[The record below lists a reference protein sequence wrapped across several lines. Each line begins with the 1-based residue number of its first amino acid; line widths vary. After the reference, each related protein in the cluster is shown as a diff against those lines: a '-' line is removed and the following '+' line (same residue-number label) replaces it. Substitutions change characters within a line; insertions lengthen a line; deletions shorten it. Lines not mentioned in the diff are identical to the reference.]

1 MARVFLRIDLDRAGA
16 IGPGKI
22 RLLEHIRDSGS
33 ISGAARAMRMSYRR
47 AWLLIDALNTS
58 FRKPLVDAS
67 TGGRHGGGAALTRFG
82 AEVIKR
88 YRDME
93 RVAERAVARHLA
105 VLDRVSVKKAVGT
118 RVARRARP
126 RTSRAR

>member
-22 RLLEHIRDSGS
+22 RLLEHVRDSGS

-47 AWLLIDALNTS
+47 AWLLIDALNAS

-67 TGGRHGGGAALTRFG
+67 AGGRHGGGAALTRFG

-105 VLDRVSVKKAVGT
+105 VLDRVSVKKAAGE
-118 RVARRARP
+118 RVARRTGP
-126 RTSRAR
+126 RASRVR